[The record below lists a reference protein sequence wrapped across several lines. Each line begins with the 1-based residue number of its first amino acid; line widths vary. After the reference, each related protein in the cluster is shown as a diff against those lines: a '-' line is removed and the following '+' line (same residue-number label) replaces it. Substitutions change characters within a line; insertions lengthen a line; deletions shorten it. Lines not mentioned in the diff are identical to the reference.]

1 MVGDADA
8 SDPAASMAA
17 LAVADRGDWLS
28 DVARVV
34 GEGGPAP
41 SDLARW
47 RRTESPELIAAA
59 IDLVRARRSLAPRF
73 PEAAAML
80 ADRAGAA
87 MASDA
92 AAATA
97 KARRIAGVR
106 PRELWD
112 LGCGIGGDSMRLASI
127 DGLERLVLV
136 DLDPARLA
144 MARHNVGL
152 VAPSLPVETIRGD
165 AAELAPEA
173 AEGRLVHLDPARR
186 DAAGRRS
193 RARDL
198 EDLEPGPQSIAAI
211 IERSRHV
218 VLKLGPGT
226 DPDAMPRW
234 PEPSV
239 EYVARGRDLVQAVA
253 WYGRSGGD
261 PPGSRRASIAPD
273 GPSLTGTPDDS
284 LDPTVLGPPPQ
295 DVRDWLQR
303 PPAWLLIP
311 HPAAE
316 RARLVSAA
324 LREAGGP
331 VAGMAPLAAGLG
343 IIASPIDPGSPWLE
357 AIPIREA
364 MPWRAPRVRRRL
376 AELGTGE
383 VVLRTRGRAIDPDAA
398 VGAVRGA
405 AGPTRTVV
413 VLRLGRE
420 RVAFIGDV

>member
-165 AAELAPEA
+165 AA
-173 AEGRLVHLDPARR
+173 
-186 DAAGRRS
+186 
-193 RARDL
+193 
-198 EDLEPGPQSIAAI
+198 DLEPGPQSIAAI